1 MLTTIT
7 DVYDEI
13 KSALGEFAGD
23 FNIPAI
29 ADATLHLQPCNPGFD
44 PSPVTSFWSAVEA
57 NANPDTK
64 GR

>member
-13 KSALGEFAGD
+13 KTALGEFAGG

-29 ADATLHLQPCNPGFD
+29 ADDAYTFNPATQTFD
-44 PSPVTSFWSAVEA
+44 PSPVTSFWAAVEA
-57 NANPDTK
+57 NANTTEE
-64 GR
+64 

>member
-1 MLTTIT
+1 MMLTTIT

-13 KSALGEFAGD
+13 KSALGEF
-23 FNIPAI
+23 NIPAI
-29 ADATLHLQPCNPGFD
+29 ADAAYTFNPKTQAFD

-64 GR
+64 GN